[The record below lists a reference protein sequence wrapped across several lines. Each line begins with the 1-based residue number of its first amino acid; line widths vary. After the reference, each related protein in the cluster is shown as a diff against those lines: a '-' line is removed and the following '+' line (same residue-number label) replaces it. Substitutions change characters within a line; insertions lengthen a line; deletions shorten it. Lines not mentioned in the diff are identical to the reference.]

1 MIKEE
6 TYYFV
11 KNNKYRYDTYNEVIN
26 NFAYLNHKKVI
37 IINKIENFRLVKI
50 HYIEDDT
57 CFYIDEK
64 FLTKDRRNEN
74 TLCISIFKGD

>member
-1 MIKEE
+1 MFNENGENI
-6 TYYFV
+6 
-11 KNNKYRYDTYNEVIN
+11 NEVIN